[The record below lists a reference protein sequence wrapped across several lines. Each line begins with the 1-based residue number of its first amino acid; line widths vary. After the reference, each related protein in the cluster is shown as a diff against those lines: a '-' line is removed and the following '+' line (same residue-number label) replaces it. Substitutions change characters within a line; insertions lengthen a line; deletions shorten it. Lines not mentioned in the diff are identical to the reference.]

1 MKCERTHFKH
11 EETLKPF
18 TMFVL
23 RSKMQSQLLLLLALC
38 TCNAVRSDTDIN
50 GDAGDDDADVGSSRT
65 KVLDPPRERRSVEFT
80 NDLLYIDI
88 KKKRAIES
96 FSNVLNAIL
105 SSTHGFA
112 TLNVNGREMKLY
124 VKIGSY
130 ADAEEDFNSLGPNSV
145 TQISPRMITGV
156 VDGYTVG
163 LRSQPPTLYII
174 NGNKSEV
181 PRQGGSAHDE
191 YIFRY
196 FYSVQEA
203 KLALPGR
210 WGEFSARH

>member
-1 MKCERTHFKH
+1 
-11 EETLKPF
+11 
-18 TMFVL
+18 
-23 RSKMQSQLLLLLALC
+23 MQSQLLLLLALC
-38 TCNAVRSDTDIN
+38 TCNAVRSDHDIN
-50 GDAGDDDADVGSSRT
+50 GVAGYDDTDAGSSIT
-65 KVLDPPRERRSVEFT
+65 KVLDRERRSAEFT
-80 NDLLYIDI
+80 NDLLYVDI
-88 KKKRAIES
+88 QKKHKRAIES
-96 FSNVLNAIL
+96 FSNVLSAIL

-130 ADAEEDFNSLGPNSV
+130 ADAEEDFNSLGPSSV
-145 TQISPRMITGV
+145 TKISPRMITGV
-156 VDGYTVG
+156 VDGYTIG

-203 KLALPGR
+203 KLALGR
-210 WGEFSARH
+210 WGEFSARQ